1 MRPALRTLLFRL
13 TGFTV
18 LLEAMLVGAIL
29 YWPTFREHIGR
40 LRGLV
45 PLPVVQNLLQAVET
59 GGLGAYVAGQHFFK
73 GCNTLGTA
81 AAVLFAAGAVAGEA
95 HRGTLEVW
103 LARPLSRRRILL
115 ERWGFGALA
124 VVLPIFLTTLSIPWL
139 LTYVDDRLPLRPLLL
154 GAVHQSAFLLAF
166 YSLTFLFSTLG
177 RSALPIATAVLF
189 LSTFE
194 FAIYLVERVTH
205 YSIFRLAD
213 MERFMRIFRTGG
225 LEMGLVTALALASL
239 VCLGASLFAFERR
252 VP

>member
-1 MRPALRTLLFRL
+1 MRSEIRTLALRVI
-13 TGFTV
+13 GFSV

-29 YWPTFREHIGR
+29 YWPTFREHFGR

-45 PLPVVQNLLQAVET
+45 PLPVVQSLFQAVET
-59 GGLGAYVAGQHFFK
+59 GGLAAYVAGQHFFK

-95 HRGTLEVW
+95 HRGTLEIW

-115 ERWGFGALA
+115 ERWALGALA

-139 LTYVDDRLPLRPLLL
+139 LSYVDDHLPLRPLLL
-154 GAVHQSAFLLAF
+154 GAVHQSLFLLAF
-166 YSLTFLFSTLG
+166 YSLSFLLSTLG
-177 RSALPIATAVLF
+177 RSALPIATTVLF

-213 MERFMRIFRTGG
+213 IERFMRIFHSGG
-225 LEMGLVTALALASL
+225 LETGLVAGLALASL
-239 VCLGASLFAFERR
+239 LALAASLFAFERR